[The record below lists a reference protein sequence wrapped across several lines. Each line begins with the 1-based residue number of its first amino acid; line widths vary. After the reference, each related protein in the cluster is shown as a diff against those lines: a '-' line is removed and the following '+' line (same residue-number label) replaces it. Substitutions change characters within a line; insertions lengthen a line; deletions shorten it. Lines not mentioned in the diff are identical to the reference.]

1 MLELIKGFL
10 RAYWTKFT
18 WELFD
23 WLSSARAVTL
33 TLLVF
38 TAVIVVAS
46 RPRYRRRMATA
57 GLTLLAAYWFVVSP
71 LFSVPATQLLVHLV
85 PTDTGETADAVV
97 VLARES
103 AIQGGRYET
112 AVDMLD
118 SGRAYQLLVMG
129 RVQGDQVLRQL
140 EQRHLSPDRLS
151 SAVCVRTTYNEA
163 HSASA
168 ILGSRGATKIILIT
182 DPPHM
187 LRAWLTFKSLG
198 FVVIPHLEPIP
209 DWLPHHERSFLA
221 IREYLGLISYAALGR
236 FERHPTS
243 ALPQLAQE
251 MLAKYPLDNCFMTAD
266 QIRQSLPSS

>member
-1 MLELIKGFL
+1 MVELIKGFL
-10 RAYWTKFT
+10 RTYWTKFT

-38 TAVIVVAS
+38 TAVMVIAG
-46 RPRYRRRMATA
+46 RPRYRWRMATL
-57 GLTLLAAYWFVVSP
+57 GLSLLAAYWFVVSP
-71 LFSVPATQLLVHLV
+71 LFSVPATQLLVRLV
-85 PTDTGETADAVV
+85 PPDTGATADAVV

-103 AIQGGRYET
+103 AIQGGRYDT
-112 AVDMLD
+112 AVDMVD
-118 SGRAYQLLVMG
+118 SGRAPQMLVMG
-129 RVQGDQVLRQL
+129 RAQGNQVFRQL
-140 EQRHLSPDRLS
+140 EQRNLSPDGLL

-168 ILGSRGATKIILIT
+168 ILGTRGATNIILIT
-182 DPPHM
+182 DAPHM

-198 FVVIPHLEPIP
+198 FTVIPHIEPLP
-209 DWLPHHERSFLA
+209 DWIPHHERSFLA

-236 FERHPTS
+236 FEQRS
-243 ALPQLAQE
+243 VSDLPAMATE

-266 QIRQSLPSS
+266 QIRRSLSSS